1 MRGLKKD
8 IIAKRDYRL
17 PSLRDG
23 LKLLL
28 RNKRL
33 SDEDQRLSGMNV
45 LFDDVDESLPI
56 FIELSCADPR

>member
-1 MRGLKKD
+1 MKGVRKD
-8 IIAKRDYRL
+8 MMVKRDYRI

-23 LKLLL
+23 LRLLL

-33 SDEDQRLSGMNV
+33 NDEEQRLSGMIV

-56 FIELSCADPR
+56 FIELSDADPG

>member
-1 MRGLKKD
+1 MMV
-8 IIAKRDYRL
+8 KRDYRI
-17 PSLRDG
+17 PSLRDE

-33 SDEDQRLSGMNV
+33 NDEEQRLSGMIV

-56 FIELSCADPR
+56 FIELSDADPG

>member
-1 MRGLKKD
+1 MMV
-8 IIAKRDYRL
+8 KRDYRI

-23 LKLLL
+23 LRLLL

-33 SDEDQRLSGMNV
+33 NDEEQRLSGMTV

-56 FIELSCADPR
+56 FIELS

>member
-1 MRGLKKD
+1 MMV
-8 IIAKRDYRL
+8 KRDYRI

-23 LKLLL
+23 LRLLL

-33 SDEDQRLSGMNV
+33 SNEDQRLSGMIV

-56 FIELSCADPR
+56 FIELSYADSG

>member
-1 MRGLKKD
+1 MMV
-8 IIAKRDYRL
+8 KRDYRI

-23 LKLLL
+23 LRLLL

-33 SDEDQRLSGMNV
+33 NDEEQRLSGMIV

-56 FIELSCADPR
+56 FIELSDADPG

>member
-1 MRGLKKD
+1 MMV
-8 IIAKRDYRL
+8 KRDYRI

-23 LKLLL
+23 HRLLL

-33 SDEDQRLSGMNV
+33 NDEEQRLSGMIV

-56 FIELSCADPR
+56 FIELSDADPG

>member
-1 MRGLKKD
+1 M
-8 IIAKRDYRL
+8 IVKRDYRI

-23 LKLLL
+23 LRLLL

-33 SDEDQRLSGMNV
+33 NDEEQRLSGMIV

-56 FIELSCADPR
+56 FIELSDADPR

>member
-1 MRGLKKD
+1 MKGVRKNMMV
-8 IIAKRDYRL
+8 KRDYRI

-23 LKLLL
+23 LQLLL

-33 SDEDQRLSGMNV
+33 NDEEQRLSGMIV

-56 FIELSCADPR
+56 FIELSDADPG